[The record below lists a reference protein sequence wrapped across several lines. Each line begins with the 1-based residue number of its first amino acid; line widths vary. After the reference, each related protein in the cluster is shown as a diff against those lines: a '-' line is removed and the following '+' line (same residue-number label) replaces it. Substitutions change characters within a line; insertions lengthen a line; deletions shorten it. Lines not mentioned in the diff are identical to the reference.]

1 MPILEASEVVKL
13 YKQPDSVVYAVNHAG
28 IKVEDGEFVAIIGAS
43 GSGKST
49 FLQICAGLDK
59 PTSGEVVIR
68 GQNLPKCPPMS

>member
-43 GSGKST
+43 AAANLRFCRSAQVLT
-49 FLQICAGLDK
+49 TPQAG
-59 PTSGEVVIR
+59 R
-68 GQNLPKCPPMS
+68 W